1 MMDTPRS
8 LLAPFTD
15 QTTSLL
21 TTFRRDGVAVGTP
34 VHIAVEGDHAFF
46 RTWDTTWKYKRLRNN
61 PLVTLR
67 PSTFRG
73 QPQGP
78 AIRAR
83 ARRLEGPEARHA
95 AELLT
100 SKYPV
105 LQRLVPV
112 AHRLMGVKTVH
123 FELSPLSRERDKTQ
137 AA

>member
-1 MMDTPRS
+1 MDTPDL
-8 LLAPFTD
+8 LLAPFAD

-21 TTFRRDGVAVGTP
+21 TTFRRDGVGVGTP
-34 VHIAVEGDHAFF
+34 VHIAVEGDRAFF
-46 RTWDTTWKYKRLRNN
+46 RTWDTAWKYKRLRNN

-67 PSTFRG
+67 PSSFRG

-83 ARRLEGPEARHA
+83 VRRLEGPEARHA
-95 AELLT
+95 AKLLR

-105 LQRLVPV
+105 LQGLVPLV
-112 AHRLMGVKTVH
+112 HRLMRVNTVH
-123 FELSPLSRERDKTQ
+123 YELTPLSRESDNTQ